1 MEGDPTFDT
10 ILWVLLILLLLL
22 HLLFAAGMAAV
33 STLGNQMGAMAEKHP
48 EMAYYQK
55 QKTPLLYVRVSELI
69 FCMAGSEVLAM
80 LFAGFHGWI
89 PFQIAVDGG
98 LWLDPL
104 KTAADTCA
112 QVGWKQVACIAASA
126 CVGFFAVLLTDAA
139 GRGIGRR
146 KPEQAALKML
156 PYLKCMMGLLWPLRK
171 LYAGIN
177 HCFGGKHPAEES
189 ITEEDILHL
198 VNAGNESGILEEQ
211 QREMIN
217 NIFEFDDIPIS
228 DVMTHRK
235 ELVAVDVSME
245 IAEVVELARSENYS
259 RMPVYQDNIDNIVG
273 VLNAKD
279 LLGLI
284 GCTDISGFRVRHFLR
299 EALFVPETAKCDDVL
314 SEMSRK
320 KMQMAIVVDEYGGT
334 AGVVC
339 MEDILEEIVGNI
351 QDEYDEEEQ
360 EVRRL
365 TDTLYIIDGHAD
377 PEDVLPLLGETQEE
391 MPFDTMSGFLVD
403 LLGRIPETHENPVI
417 EWHQIRFTALVV
429 EENWIA
435 KIKAELLPGKTEQKD
450 GEKEPDNAQKG

>member
-1 MEGDPTFDT
+1 
-10 ILWVLLILLLLL
+10 
-22 HLLFAAGMAAV
+22 
-33 STLGNQMGAMAEKHP
+33 
-48 EMAYYQK
+48 
-55 QKTPLLYVRVSELI
+55 
-69 FCMAGSEVLAM
+69 
-80 LFAGFHGWI
+80 
-89 PFQIAVDGG
+89 
-98 LWLDPL
+98 
-104 KTAADTCA
+104 
-112 QVGWKQVACIAASA
+112 
-126 CVGFFAVLLTDAA
+126 
-139 GRGIGRR
+139 
-146 KPEQAALKML
+146 ML

-450 GEKEPDNAQKG
+450 GEKESDNIQKG